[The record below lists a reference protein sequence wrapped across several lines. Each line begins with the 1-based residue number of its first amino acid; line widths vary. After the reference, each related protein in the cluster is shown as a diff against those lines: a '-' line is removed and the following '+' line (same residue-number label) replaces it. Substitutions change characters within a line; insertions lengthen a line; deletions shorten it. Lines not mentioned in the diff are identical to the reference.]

1 MIYHV
6 LPGDSIV
13 EEFSRTGIEGET
25 VICRECLIVGDVD
38 ADILPDLWDQRAR
51 FILSE
56 YGEDEIVYHETVAD
70 ELSRLVDLGE
80 TDEVNLWFEYE
91 LFCSVNM
98 WFCLW
103 LLRETGAAVFRVE
116 PAVLKDE
123 ERWEGFGYLGFA
135 ELQKCYEQRSK
146 FTTREIELG
155 AELWNAFRKNDHE
168 KLIELSKADQDCF
181 PYLAEVCEA
190 AIERDTRPAEIIAE
204 IQFEGKTDLD
214 EVFPEFKRRAGVYGF
229 GDLQVSRLLDQL

>member
-1 MIYHV
+1 MAQ
-6 LPGDSIV
+6 D
-13 EEFSRTGIEGET
+13 
-25 VICRECLIVGDVD
+25 
-38 ADILPDLWDQRAR
+38 DLD
-51 FILSE
+51 
-56 YGEDEIVYHETVAD
+56 D
-70 ELSRLVDLGE
+70 

-123 ERWEGFGYLGFA
+123 GRWDGFGYLGFA
-135 ELQKCYEQRSK
+135 ELQKCYEQRVR
-146 FTTREIELG
+146 FTRKEIELG

-168 KLIELSKADQDCF
+168 KLIELSKAEQNCF

-204 IQFEGKTDLD
+204 IQFEGKSEFD

-229 GDLQVSRLLDQL
+229 GDLQVSRLLDQV